1 MNWLIEQQ
9 SMYRSSTLPDSAV
22 KPGLTCTVFTPNQQQ
37 HAIIQK
43 EYWIEPSLILWCD
56 LEKYYYPDD
65 GLDHLD
71 QLIQLAL
78 SLLVWKQKP
87 GELEL
92 ALYSVGTVQQTILLR
107 QDNQNY
113 ADCTDPAWEKT
124 WTTAFDKA
132 RLPFKHRRLP
142 SLMTDSTHE

>member
-1 MNWLIEQQ
+1 LNWLIEQQ
-9 SMYRSSTLPDSAV
+9 SMYRSTEIIDTV
-22 KPGLTCTVFTPNQQQ
+22 VQQGLSCTVLTPGEV
-37 HAIIQK
+37 HRAKIQK
-43 EYWIEPSLILWCD
+43 QNGIDPSLILWCD
-56 LEKYYYPDD
+56 LEKFYYPDD

-113 ADCTDPAWEKT
+113 ADCTEPDWEKT

>member
-9 SMYRSSTLPDSAV
+9 SMYHSTELTDTAV
-22 KPGLTCTVFTPNQQQ
+22 QPGLTCTVLTPGEEHRAKIKKQN
-37 HAIIQK
+37 
-43 EYWIEPSLILWCD
+43 WIEPTLILWCD
-56 LEKYYYPDD
+56 LEKFYYPDD

-113 ADCTDPAWEKT
+113 ADCTEPAWEKT
-124 WTTAFDKA
+124 WNTAFDKA

>member
-1 MNWLIEQQ
+1 
-9 SMYRSSTLPDSAV
+9 MYRSTELTDTVV
-22 KPGLTCTVFTPNQQQ
+22 KPGLSCTVLTPGEE
-37 HAIIQK
+37 HRAKIQMQ
-43 EYWIEPSLILWCD
+43 YWIDSSLILWCD
-56 LEKYYYPDD
+56 LEKFYYPDD

-107 QDNQNY
+107 QDNHNY

>member
-9 SMYRSSTLPDSAV
+9 SMYRSTEIIDTV
-22 KPGLTCTVFTPNQQQ
+22 VQQGLSCTVLTPGEV
-37 HAIIQK
+37 HRAKIQK
-43 EYWIEPSLILWCD
+43 QNGIDPSLILWCD
-56 LEKYYYPDD
+56 LEKFYYPDD

-92 ALYSVGTVQQTILLR
+92 VLYSVGTVQQIILLR

-113 ADCTDPAWEKT
+113 ADCTDPDWEKT

-132 RLPFKHRRLP
+132 RLPFKHRKLP
-142 SLMTDSTHE
+142 SHMTDSTHE